1 MDINFGK
8 ESNIICFRDLFVIC
22 YFYYKNDI
30 LYLVTKICFFFLEV
44 EWLFGFI
51 IFIVNLVIYY
61 MYRGL

>member
-30 LYLVTKICFFFLEV
+30 LYLVMKICFFF
-44 EWLFGFI
+44 
-51 IFIVNLVIYY
+51 
-61 MYRGL
+61 

>member
-30 LYLVTKICFFFLEV
+30 LYLVTKICFFFFRSRV
-44 EWLFGFI
+44 VIW
-51 IFIVNLVIYY
+51 IYY
-61 MYRGL
+61 IYSKFSDLLYV